1 MHITRKSTDWF
12 PAHGKTAD
20 ARNVP
25 AGWELSRQE
34 AAMSKAK
41 PNDDPAVKPIGRRR
55 NNRRAMDRDAR
66 EKSRRA
72 EPGKMI
78 SKGMRRTPIEE
89 FSF

>member
-1 MHITRKSTDWF
+1 
-12 PAHGKTAD
+12 
-20 ARNVP
+20 
-25 AGWELSRQE
+25 
-34 AAMSKAK
+34 MSKAK